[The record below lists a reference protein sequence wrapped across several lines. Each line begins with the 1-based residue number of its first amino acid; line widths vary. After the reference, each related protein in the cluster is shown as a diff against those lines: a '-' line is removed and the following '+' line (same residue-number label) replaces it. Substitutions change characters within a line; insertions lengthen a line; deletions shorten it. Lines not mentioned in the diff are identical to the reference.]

1 MFDSTYFILI
11 LPALLLS
18 MFAQFLVKN
27 AYSRYSRVDSMTG
40 LTGAQ
45 VAKMILEKN
54 GIHDVRVQQTPGV
67 MTDHYDPK
75 SKVVRLSEGVYQSG
89 SLAAV
94 SIAAHEVGHAIQKDQ
109 EYMPLNIRSALVPL
123 AGLGSNLSWILI
135 MGGLIFEVT
144 RLINIGIALFSF
156 AVLFQIVTL
165 PVEFNASRRA
175 LHQLADGILPSNRM
189 GGAKAVLRA
198 AALTYVASALMAAA
212 QLLRFILLTRRRND

>member
-1 MFDSTYFILI
+1 
-11 LPALLLS
+11 
-18 MFAQFLVKN
+18 
-27 AYSRYSRVDSMTG
+27 
-40 LTGAQ
+40 
-45 VAKMILEKN
+45 MILEKN

>member
-18 MFAQFLVKN
+18 MFAQLLVKN

>member
-1 MFDSTYFILI
+1 MFDSTYLILI

-109 EYMPLNIRSALVPL
+109 EYMPLNIRSSLVPL
-123 AGLGSNLSWILI
+123 AGLGSNLSWIFI

-189 GGAKAVLRA
+189 GGAKTVLRA
-198 AALTYVASALMAAA
+198 AALTYVASALVAAA

>member
-1 MFDSTYFILI
+1 MFDSAYFVLI

-75 SKVVRLSEGVYQSG
+75 SKVVRLSEGVYQSR

-123 AGLGSNLSWILI
+123 AGLGSNLSWIFI

-189 GGAKAVLRA
+189 GGAKTVLRA
-198 AALTYVASALMAAA
+198 AALTYVASALVAAA

>member
-1 MFDSTYFILI
+1 MFDSTYFMLI
-11 LPALLLS
+11 FPAVLLA
-18 MFAQFLVKN
+18 MFAQFRVKN
-27 AYSRYSRVDSMTG
+27 AYYRYSRVDSMTG

-45 VAKMILEKN
+45 VAKRILEKN
-54 GIHDVRVQQTPGV
+54 GIYDVRVQQTPGV

-109 EYMPLNIRSALVPL
+109 EYLPLNIRSALVPL
-123 AGLGSNLSWILI
+123 AGIGANLSWLFIL
-135 MGGLIFEVT
+135 GGFIFEIT
-144 RLINIGIALFSF
+144 RLVNVGIALFSF

-175 LHQLADGILPSNRM
+175 LHQLEDGILPTNQMR
-189 GGAKAVLRA
+189 GAKVVLRA
-198 AALTYVASALMAAA
+198 AALTYVASALVSVA
-212 QLLRFILLTRRRND
+212 QLLRLLLLTRRRDD